1 MEIVHTTEVRALV
14 ALQRKDTAIDALAAR
29 AAEVPVKLAALNRAF
44 EDKKRSMAAAKE
56 ALLALQVSK
65 KDAELRIAEA
75 EEGIRKH
82 QRELNLVKENDAF
95 KALLSEIE
103 RDKTVKDELET
114 KELMLLEEIDK
125 AAVLEKAEA
134 AEVKKLEAIKNS
146 EAAALEASAGE
157 LAAALEAA
165 KKDREEAA
173 ADISPGLLD
182 KYEAIRASRAGLAV
196 AEAYQNQAT
205 GKFSCGGCHMS
216 LTPQKTV
223 DIKKQDAFAVC
234 ADCRRLMFLGQTI
247 NG

>member
-14 ALQRKDTAIDALAAR
+14 ELQRKDTAIGALTAR
-29 AAEVPVKLAALNRAF
+29 AAEVPVKLAALRKAF
-44 EDKKRSMAAAKE
+44 EDKKLSMAAAKE
-56 ALLALQVSK
+56 ALCALQVAK

-103 RDKTVKDELET
+103 RDKAVKDELET
-114 KELMLLEEIDK
+114 RELLILEEIDK

-134 AEVKKLEAIKNS
+134 AEVKKLEGVMNS
-146 EAAALEASAGE
+146 EAAALEASAAE
-157 LAAALEAA
+157 LAAAIEAA
-165 KKDREEAA
+165 KKDRDEAA
-173 ADISPGLLD
+173 ADISPDLLD

-196 AEAYQNQAT
+196 AAAYQDPAT
-205 GKFSCGGCHMS
+205 GKYSCGGCHMS

-234 ADCRRLMFLGQTI
+234 ADCRRLMFLEQTI